1 MKAIIDRIR
10 DGKNFVVTS
19 HVNPDGDNV
28 GSSVAMTRFLNALG
42 KRAVH
47 VLEDEIPD
55 NLQFLLENYELVQD
69 SSHIVKYFGEESY
82 DVIALDSAEKNRIAV
97 SQKLL
102 DNASCI
108 INIDH
113 HMSNIGFGD
122 LNCVQFGIGSTC
134 EVLCDIL
141 REIQEDKIDSD
152 VATALYTGLS
162 TDTGNFMFSSVN
174 EHTFYTAA
182 FLTQKKADRDRIENE
197 IYRNNSFELRVLTKM
212 VLETFRIVDE
222 VGIVAMTKEMLEIS
236 GVEYKDTDPI
246 ANIPIDTKGVSV
258 GILIK
263 EKDEGVYKISI
274 RSKGKINVC
283 EIAAQFGGGG
293 HFNAAGCTIIG
304 TLEEAKEKLQE
315 VAAKQIQKDRA
326 DAGK

>member
-1 MKAIIDRIR
+1 MREIIDRIR

-28 GSSVAMTRFLNALG
+28 GSSVAMTRFLNSLG

-55 NLQFLLENYELVQD
+55 NLQFLLEEYELVQD
-69 SSHIVKYFGEESY
+69 SFRIIEYFGEESY

-122 LNCVQFGIGSTC
+122 LNCVRSGIGSTC

-141 REIQEDKIDSD
+141 REFQEDAIDSK

-182 FLTQKKADRDRIENE
+182 FLTQKKADRNRIANE

-222 VGIVAMTKEMLEIS
+222 VGIVEMSKEMLEKS

-263 EKDEGVYKISI
+263 EKEEGVYKISI
-274 RSKGKINVC
+274 RSKEKINVC

-293 HFNAAGCTIIG
+293 HFNAAGCTITG
-304 TLEEAKEKLQE
+304 TLEKAKQKLQE

>member
-1 MKAIIDRIR
+1 MRAIIDRIR

-28 GSSVAMTRFLNALG
+28 GSSVAMTRFLNSLG

-55 NLQFLLENYELVQD
+55 NLQFLLEEYELVQD
-69 SSHIVKYFGEESY
+69 SSRIVEYFGEESY

-122 LNCVQFGIGSTC
+122 LNCVRSGIGSTC

-141 REIQEDKIDSD
+141 REFQEDAIDSK

-182 FLTQKKADRDRIENE
+182 FLTQKKADRNRIANE

-222 VGIVAMTKEMLEIS
+222 VGIVEMSKEMLEES

-263 EKDEGVYKISI
+263 EKEEGVYKISI
-274 RSKGKINVC
+274 RSKEKINVC
-283 EIAAQFGGGG
+283 EIATQFGGGG
-293 HFNAAGCTIIG
+293 HFNAAGCTITG
-304 TLEEAKEKLQE
+304 TLEEAKQKLQE
-315 VAAKQIQKDRA
+315 VAVKQIQKDRA

>member
-1 MKAIIDRIR
+1 MRAIIDRIK
-10 DGKNFVVTS
+10 DGRNFVVTS

-55 NLQFLLENYELVQD
+55 NLQFLLEDYELLQD
-69 SSHIVKYFGEESY
+69 SSRVADCFGEESY

-122 LNCVQFGIGSTC
+122 LNYVQSGIGSTC

-141 REIQEDKIDSD
+141 REFQEDKIDSK

-182 FLTQKKADRDRIENE
+182 FLTHKQADRNRIANE

-222 VGIVAMTKEMLEIS
+222 VGIVEMTEEMLKES

-246 ANIPIDTKGVSV
+246 ANIPIDTKGVAV

-263 EKDEGVYKISI
+263 EKEEGVYKISI

-293 HFNAAGCTIIG
+293 HFNAAGCTITG
-304 TLEEAKEKLQE
+304 SLEDAREKLQE
-315 VAAKQIQKDRA
+315 AAAKQIQKDRA